1 VQQLIRYLPAITT
14 ALLLLLSIR
23 LFTSGLVRSYR
34 WFTLLVFADLVFA
47 ILFQTVQN
55 GTNQYA
61 EFYFAAQPIQWI
73 IYIGVIFELYSLVL
87 REHVGILA
95 FGRKW
100 LIRALGIAALFSVST
115 LFINLQA
122 PEVGHP
128 FLDSFHMVER
138 LVDIFLVLFL
148 ILLITVL
155 AWFPIQLKS
164 NIIVLCSVFGVRML
178 SRAGIILARNILG
191 LTAASML
198 RNIPEFLTLA
208 TTIALVLFFRPSG
221 ESSRLRIGHQW
232 NHADEARILAQLD
245 AINASLLRSTK
256 E

>member
-1 VQQLIRYLPAITT
+1 VQEFIRYIPGLTI
-14 ALLLLLSIR
+14 ALLLILSIR
-23 LFTSGLVRSYR
+23 LFTSGLARVYR
-34 WFTLLVFADLVFA
+34 WFTVLVATDLGFA
-47 ILFQTVQN
+47 ILFQTVRN
-55 GTNQYA
+55 GTDQYA
-61 EFYFAAQPIQWI
+61 QLYFAAQPIRWI

-100 LIRALGIAALFSVST
+100 LIRALGLAALFSVST
-115 LFINLQA
+115 LFVNMQA
-122 PEVGHP
+122 SEVGHP
-128 FLDSFHMVER
+128 FLDSFHLIER

-148 ILLITVL
+148 ILLVAVL

-164 NIIVLCSVFGVRML
+164 NIIVLCLVFGVRMF

-191 LTAASML
+191 LTAALML
-198 RNIPEFLTLA
+198 RNLPEFLTLA
-208 TTIALVLFFRPSG
+208 TAIILVWFFRPSG
-221 ESSRLRIGHQW
+221 ETSRLRVGHQW
-232 NHADEARILAQLD
+232 NQADEARILAQLN